1 MFGYVTPYKAML
13 LVKEYDEYK
22 AIYCT
27 LCKKL
32 AENYGFMT
40 RFFLSFDLC
49 FYTLLSLNYKQEA
62 PTYKQEK
69 HCILKSLKT
78 CYCINNEDEI
88 YNKAAAITILMTYH
102 KLLDILADE
111 NLKRRMG
118 ARFLLLFF
126 ARAIKKAQK
135 QYPHF
140 SEILENLT
148 QEQNLA
154 ESKKALWP
162 QAFSKAV
169 FDESGEVS
177 FMKNYRLYE
186 DFSIDNFARPTAKAV
201 SLFFEEINEA
211 QSASL
216 NRLGFFLGRWA
227 YLIDAMDDFEDDMK
241 NDKFNPLVYHIQLR
255 GIAKEDFRFEANALL
270 NQCVAR
276 ANFYFSE
283 LEKGYYTKTLENILQ
298 LGLAQAQR
306 RILYKNHIKK
316 EG

>member
-32 AENYGFMT
+32 AKNYGFMT

-49 FYTLLSLNYKQEA
+49 FYTLLSLNYKQET
-62 PTYKQEK
+62 PSYTKEK

-78 CYCINNEDEI
+78 CYCINNEDEV

-111 NLKRRMG
+111 NFKKRIG

-126 ARAIKKAQK
+126 SRAIKKAQK

-148 QEQNLA
+148 QEQSLE
-154 ESKKALWP
+154 ESKKDLWS
-162 QAFSKAV
+162 QAFSNAV
-169 FDESGEVS
+169 VNSSGEIS
-177 FMKNYRLYE
+177 FMENYKLYE

-201 SLFFEEINEA
+201 SLFFEDINEI

-227 YLIDAMDDFEDDMK
+227 YLIDAMDDFEDDVK
-241 NDKFNPLVYHIQLR
+241 NNKFNPLVYHMQLR
-255 GIAKEDFRFEANALL
+255 GISEENLKFEANALL

-276 ANFYFSE
+276 VNFYFLE
-283 LEKGYYTKTLENILQ
+283 LEKGYYTNTLENILQ

-306 RILYKNHIKK
+306 RILYKNQIKK